1 MYFALQVIA
10 RLEWAMS
17 QLSWKDRAAAK
28 VAHTASKIPSQ
39 WRLSQEDRA
48 KARDQKTLTG
58 SFVGSFLSK
67 REVEIVGLDSIAL
80 VEELAAGTL
89 GSLEVTEAYCKI
101 AAIAHQINNCLHEI
115 FFEQAFERARELDRY
130 LDKHGKPAGPLHGL
144 PVSLKD
150 QFHVKGVD
158 TTMGYIGWIDTFE
171 GHSDPKRVHRV
182 ESQVVTDLL
191 MNGAVLYCKTSLPQT
206 LMCGETINN
215 LIGQTLNPVNQ
226 GLSCGG
232 SSGGEGALQ
241 ALRGSS
247 AGLGTDIGGSVR
259 IPAAFCGTYSLK
271 PTHNRLSYR
280 NVANTNPGQLNYPS
294 SVGVMGTSIG
304 SLKLMMTALISA
316 EPWLRDP
323 AVVPM
328 PWRSAI
334 EEDTLARANGAG
346 KVTDQAPL
354 KFGILFDDGFM
365 TPHPPITRGL
375 HMVQDALMD
384 AGHKIVDWK
393 PPSHQKAAHIHL
405 LFLKSDGGHDIHKQ
419 LGLSGE
425 PLIPPLREIFK
436 LEPPF
441 SAITTQDLSN
451 QGRGSCEAYSDYWNS
466 KAADDGQA
474 VDAFIMPVAPHAAV
488 MPGRY
493 LYTGYTE
500 VINLLDY
507 SAAVIPVTTAD
518 KSVDLIDPNYAPLND
533 LDAKNW
539 AWYDAEAYDGAP
551 VGLQIVGRKY
561 EEEKILA
568 IARIVDIILKNYK
581 KA

>member
-1 MYFALQVIA
+1 MLQV
-10 RLEWAMS
+10 
-17 QLSWKDRAAAK
+17 SWQDRAAAK
-28 VAHTASKIPSQ
+28 VADTASKIPPH
-39 WRLSQEDRA
+39 WRVSQEDRNR
-48 KARDQKTLTG
+48 ARERKSLTG
-58 SFVGSFLSK
+58 PFIESFLSEY
-67 REVEIVGLDSIAL
+67 EVAIIRLNSPAL
-80 VEELAAGTL
+80 VEKLATGAL
-89 GSLEVTEAYCKI
+89 RCLKVAEAYCKT

-115 FFEQAFERARELDRY
+115 FFDQALERAAELDRHFDQY
-130 LDKHGKPAGPLHGL
+130 GKPVGSLHGL

-171 GHSDPKRVHRV
+171 GYLDPKRVHRV
-182 ESQVVTDLL
+182 ESQAVSELL
-191 MNGAVLYCKTSLPQT
+191 SEGAVVYCKTSLPQT

-215 LIGQTLNPVNQ
+215 LIGQTLNPINQ

-247 AGLGTDIGGSVR
+247 VGLGTDVGGSVR
-259 IPAAFCGTYSLK
+259 IPAAFCGIYSLK

-294 SVGVMGTSIG
+294 SVGIMGTSIG
-304 SLKLMMTALISA
+304 SLKLVMSALISA
-316 EPWLRDP
+316 KPWLRDP

-328 PWRSAI
+328 PWRSDI
-334 EEDTLARANGAG
+334 EKQTLTRANSVG
-346 KVTDQAPL
+346 KATDKAPL
-354 KFGILFDDGFM
+354 NLGILLDDGFM

-375 HMVQDALMD
+375 RMVHKALAK
-384 AGHKIVDWK
+384 AGHKVVDWS
-393 PPSHQKAAHIHL
+393 PPSHQEAARIHL
-405 LFLKSDGGHDIHKQ
+405 LFLQSDGGFDIHKQ
-419 LGLSGE
+419 LDLSGE

-436 LEPPF
+436 LKTPF
-441 SAITTQDLSN
+441 SAITTQDLSI
-451 QGRGSCEAYSDYWNS
+451 QGRDSCAAYSDYWNS
-466 KAADDGQA
+466 KAADNGQE

-500 VINLLDY
+500 VVNLLDY

-518 KSVDLIDPNYAPLND
+518 KSVDVIDPNYVPLND

-539 AWYDAEAYDGAP
+539 AWYDPEAYDGAP

-561 EEEKILA
+561 DEEKVWA
-568 IARIVDIILKNYK
+568 IAKIVDAILKNDK
-581 KA
+581 ETR